1 MIYLW
6 AIVVAVVIA
15 SGFVYGVIQMRKRV
29 QERILQAVSKQDGP
43 EAAKAMEDHL
53 KGEW

>member
-1 MIYLW
+1 MIYIW
-6 AIVVAVVIA
+6 AIILVITLV
-15 SGFVYGVIQMRKRV
+15 SGMVYGLHQMRVRTR
-29 QERILQAVSKQDGP
+29 ERILSTVKKQDGP